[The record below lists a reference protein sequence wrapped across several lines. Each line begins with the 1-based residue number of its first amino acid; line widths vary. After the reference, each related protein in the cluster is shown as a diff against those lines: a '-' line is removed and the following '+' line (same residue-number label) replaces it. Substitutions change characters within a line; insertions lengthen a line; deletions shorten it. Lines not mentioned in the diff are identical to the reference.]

1 MAQSTPYRPRGTL
14 LAAVAITLLLALS
27 QMADARPRK
36 PIDPAAKMPPLA
48 PAVIDDTLAIGG
60 EELAARKLESRLTVE
75 VGVNGTGPYRFV
87 VDSGADTSVIGTRL
101 AGALH
106 LPAGRPVM
114 LNGVTESRLVDRVL
128 VESLQVGP
136 SQFNDLELPK
146 LNERDVGAVGM
157 IGLDALAGQRL
168 MLDFEA
174 RKVTVDDASTPAP
187 RMDGEI
193 VVVAR
198 LKRGQLILTQVR
210 ANGVPLDA
218 VIDTG
223 SEITIGNTALRNQLF
238 HRRHREVQTIEV
250 IGVTGTRVLLE
261 LLVVDELKVGGIV
274 LSNVPIAFA
283 DVPPFDVFS
292 LSDHPALLLGT
303 DLMENFRKVSLD
315 FRARK
320 VRFQLRKCTSE
331 GIIVS
336 TTHDMSRLRPEN
348 ASGAVCKR

>member
-1 MAQSTPYRPRGTL
+1 MRRLATAALCIAALTAQ
-14 LAAVAITLLLALS
+14 
-27 QMADARPRK
+27 ADARPRA
-36 PIDPAAKMPPLA
+36 PIAAAAKMPPLA
-48 PAVIDDTLAIGG
+48 PAVIDDELAIGG

-101 AGALH
+101 AGALR

-128 VESLQVGP
+128 VSSLQVGP
-136 SQFNDLELPK
+136 SRFDDLELPR
-146 LNERDVGAVGM
+146 LDERDIGAVGM

-168 MLDFEA
+168 MLDFE
-174 RKVTVDDASTPAP
+174 RHKVSVDDASLPAP

-198 LKRGQLILTQVR
+198 LKKGQLILTQVR
-210 ANGVPLDA
+210 AGGVPLDA

-238 HRRHREVQTIEV
+238 HRRHREVQKIEV
-250 IGVTGTRVLLE
+250 IGVTGAKVSLD
-261 LLVVDELKVGGIV
+261 LLVVDELKVGGII
-274 LSNVPIAFA
+274 LNNVPIAFA
-283 DVPPFDVFS
+283 DVPPFEVFS

-336 TTHDMSRLRPEN
+336 TTLEMSRLRPE
-348 ASGAVCKR
+348 SEKSAVCKR

>member
-1 MAQSTPYRPRGTL
+1 MRRLATAAL
-14 LAAVAITLLLALS
+14 CIAALAA
-27 QMADARPRK
+27 QADARPRK
-36 PIDPAAKMPPLA
+36 PVDPAAKMPPLA
-48 PAVIDDTLAIGG
+48 PAVIDDELAIGG

-101 AGALH
+101 AGALK

-114 LNGVTESRLVDRVL
+114 LNGVTESRRVDRGL
-128 VESLQVGP
+128 VSSLQVGP
-136 SQFNDLELPK
+136 SRFDDLELPR
-146 LNERDVGAVGM
+146 LDERDIGAVGM

-168 MLDFEA
+168 MLDFE
-174 RKVTVDDASTPAP
+174 RHKVSVDDASLPAP

-198 LKRGQLILTQVR
+198 LKKGQLILTQVR
-210 ANGVPLDA
+210 AGGVPLDA

-238 HRRHREVQTIEV
+238 HRRHREVQKIEV
-250 IGVTGTRVLLE
+250 IGVTGAKVSLD
-261 LLVVDELKVGGIV
+261 LLVVDELKIGGII
-274 LSNVPIAFA
+274 LNNVPIAFA
-283 DVPPFDVFS
+283 DVPPFEVFS

-336 TTHDMSRLRPEN
+336 TTLEMSRLRPE
-348 ASGAVCKR
+348 SEKSAVCKR

>member
-1 MAQSTPYRPRGTL
+1 MRRLATAAL
-14 LAAVAITLLLALS
+14 CIAALAA
-27 QMADARPRK
+27 QADARPRK
-36 PIDPAAKMPPLA
+36 PVDPAAKMPPLA
-48 PAVIDDTLAIGG
+48 PAVIDDELAIGG

-101 AGALH
+101 AGALK

-114 LNGVTESRLVDRVL
+114 LNGVTDSRRVDRGL
-128 VESLQVGP
+128 VSSLQVGP
-136 SQFNDLELPK
+136 SRFDDLELPR
-146 LNERDVGAVGM
+146 LDERDIGAVGM

-168 MLDFEA
+168 MLDFE
-174 RKVTVDDASTPAP
+174 RHKVSVDDASLPAP

-198 LKRGQLILTQVR
+198 LKKGQLILTQVR
-210 ANGVPLDA
+210 AGGVPLDA

-238 HRRHREVQTIEV
+238 HRRHREVQKVEV
-250 IGVTGTRVLLE
+250 IGVTGAKVSLD
-261 LLVVDELKVGGIV
+261 LLVVDELKIGGII
-274 LSNVPIAFA
+274 LNNVPIAFA
-283 DVPPFDVFS
+283 DVPPFEVFS

-336 TTHDMSRLRPEN
+336 TTLEMSRLRPE
-348 ASGAVCKR
+348 SEKSAVCKR

>member
-1 MAQSTPYRPRGTL
+1 MTAI
-14 LAAVAITLLLALS
+14 AAGLVLWAS
-27 QMADARPRK
+27 QLGGAARERK
-36 PIDPAAKMPPLA
+36 PIDPAAKMPPLK

-60 EELAARKLESRLTVE
+60 EELKARKLESRLTVE

-101 AGALH
+101 ARALG
-106 LPAGRPVM
+106 LPLGRPVM
-114 LNGVTESRLVDRVL
+114 LNGVTESRTVDRVL
-128 VESLQVGP
+128 VDSLRVGP
-136 SQFNDLELPK
+136 STFNALELPR
-146 LNERDVGAVGM
+146 LDEHDVGAVGM
-157 IGLDALAGQRL
+157 IGLDALVNQRL

-174 RKVTVDDASTPAP
+174 KKVSVDDATRPAP

-193 VVVAR
+193 VVIAR
-198 LKRGQLILTQVR
+198 LKRGQLILTQVK
-210 ANGVPLDA
+210 ANGVALDA

-238 HRRHREVQTIEV
+238 RRRHGDVQKIEV
-250 IGVTGTRVLLE
+250 IGVTGASVSLD

-283 DVPPFDVFS
+283 DVPPFEVFS

-320 VRFQLRKCTSE
+320 VRFQLRKCNSE

-336 TTHDMSRLRPEN
+336 TTHAMSRLRPEQDK
-348 ASGAVCKR
+348 SAVCAR

>member
-1 MAQSTPYRPRGTL
+1 MATSRSRFRKSITA
-14 LAAVAITLLLALS
+14 LAALLLAS
-27 QMADARPRK
+27 QAGAARERK
-36 PIDPAAKMPPLA
+36 PIDPAAKMPPLK
-48 PAVIDDTLAIGG
+48 PAVIDDTLAISG
-60 EELAARKLESRLTVE
+60 EELKARKLESRLTVE

-101 AGALH
+101 ARALN
-106 LPAGRPVM
+106 LPLGRPVM
-114 LNGVTESRLVDRVL
+114 LNGITESRTVDRVL
-128 VESLQVGP
+128 VDSLRVGP
-136 SQFNDLELPK
+136 STFNALELPR
-146 LNERDVGAVGM
+146 LDEHDVGAVGM
-157 IGLDALAGQRL
+157 IGLDALVNQRL

-174 RKVTVDDASTPAP
+174 KKISVDDATRPAP

-193 VVVAR
+193 VVIAR
-198 LKRGQLILTQVR
+198 LRRGQLIITQVK
-210 ANGVPLDA
+210 ANGVLLDA

-238 HRRHREVQTIEV
+238 RRRHGDVQKIEV
-250 IGVTGTRVLLE
+250 IGVTGASVSLD

-320 VRFQLRKCTSE
+320 VRFQLRKCNSE

-336 TTHDMSRLRPEN
+336 TTHAMSRLRPEQDK
-348 ASGAVCKR
+348 SAVCAR